1 MSEVKKLSNNKDV
14 LAYLVEKFPAC
25 FSISGEA
32 KPLKIG
38 IFEDLA
44 ARLEDDERVSKTRI
58 RTALRHYTNSW
69 RYLRAVKEG
78 AMRVD
83 LDGADAGLVEADHQ
97 QHALDT
103 LAQSKAVVAERK
115 KEAKSE
121 SPTKTARPATTSS
134 STKRKA
140 QNKGPRRAKTKS
152 VPVKPQIQT
161 EVATEFPI
169 GKAVFVNA
177 GNTPVAGVIVE
188 TIGNDVH
195 VQLHNGLTVKVNK
208 AAILVAK

>member
-1 MSEVKKLSNNKDV
+1 MTEVKKLSNNKEV

-25 FSISGEA
+25 FSMAGQA

-44 ARLEDDERVSKTRI
+44 ARLEQDEAVSKTRI

-83 LDGADAGLVEADHQ
+83 LDGADAGKVEADHE
-97 QHALDT
+97 QHAQET

-115 KEAKSE
+115 KEANPEGTVK
-121 SPTKTARPATTSS
+121 PARPAAKSTTA
-134 STKRKA
+134 KRREQAKT
-140 QNKGPRRAKTKS
+140 PRRAKAKPTPS
-152 VPVKPQIQT
+152 KPQVQT
-161 EVATEFPI
+161 EVATEFPV
-169 GKAVFVNA
+169 GRAVFVNA
-177 GNTPVAGVIVE
+177 GNTPVAGEIVE
-188 TIGNDVH
+188 TVGNDVQ

>member
-1 MSEVKKLSNNKDV
+1 MTEVKKLSNNKEV

-25 FSISGEA
+25 FSIAGEA

-44 ARLEDDERVSKTRI
+44 SRLENDEAVSKTRI

-78 AMRVD
+78 TMRVD

-97 QHALDT
+97 QHAQET

-115 KEAKSE
+115 KEAKPASAE
-121 SPTKTARPATTSS
+121 KSTRPV
-134 STKRKA
+134 TKRKE
-140 QNKGPRRAKTKS
+140 QSKPPRRTKMKAA
-152 VPVKPQIQT
+152 PPKPKIQT
-161 EVATEFPI
+161 ELATEFPV

-177 GNTPVAGVIVE
+177 GNTPVAGEIVE
-188 TIGNDVH
+188 TIGNDVQ